1 MWYENQSQNQQSYGM
16 DAGDRKLTLKNGV
29 IIIKTMFQYNWMV
42 REEWLN
48 WCADVPTEELLRPRV
63 GGVGGILHT
72 LFHVIDVEWSWIQV
86 MQGKPDFQE
95 SFDLHNRLEKVRELQ
110 ATFRPD
116 VIQFLHN
123 WDESMEK
130 KAFQD
135 VKSDGSTV
143 TYTWGEIMRHMIAHE
158 IHHVGQ
164 LSIWAREIGKKPI
177 SANLIGKNLIVPSAN
192 HTY

>member
-1 MWYENQSQNQQSYGM
+1 M
-16 DAGDRKLTLKNGV
+16 DAGDHKLTFENGV
-29 IIIKTMFQYNWMV
+29 ISIKTMFEYNWIV
-42 REEWLN
+42 REEWLK
-48 WCADVPTEELLRPRV
+48 WCEDVPMEELLRARV

-86 MQGKPDFQE
+86 MLGRPEFQE
-95 SFDLHNRLEKVRELQ
+95 SFDLHNRLEKVRDLE

-116 VIQFLHN
+116 VLQFLRN
-123 WDESMEK
+123 WDESMETR
-130 KAFQD
+130 AFQD
-135 VKSDGSTV
+135 TKPDGSIA

-177 SANLIGKNLIVPSAN
+177 SANLIGKNLILPATTFI
-192 HTY
+192 H